1 MVTRLLLV
9 LFVCCVRAMNY
20 VVYVLQAILTLL
32 LLLCVSV
39 SVRLYFC
46 FAKKNREPKTF
57 RFCYLAE
64 TKKEHV
70 SSEMAYQTS
79 PHTCSLFDLAKKGC
93 SRQDSNLQPPA

>member
-32 LLLCVSV
+32 LLLCCVFQFQ
-39 SVRLYFC
+39 RLYFC
-46 FAKKNREPKTF
+46 FAKKNRESKTF
-57 RFCYLAE
+57 RFYRLAE

-70 SSEMAYQTS
+70 SSEMAYTNKS
-79 PHTCSLFDLAKKGC
+79 VHFFLV
-93 SRQDSNLQPPA
+93 

>member
-32 LLLCVSV
+32 LLLLCVSV
-39 SVRLYFC
+39 SVLCFC

-70 SSEMAYQTS
+70 SSEMAYTNKS
-79 PHTCSLFDLAKKGC
+79 VHLFLV
-93 SRQDSNLQPPA
+93 